1 MDFNIINIISLCS
14 SIIIVILAVISLII
28 IRRFHKKIEDRNAE
42 QGPHLSLQR
51 ELLENKVYNANE
63 LLTKEEAFFS
73 DTSHILI
80 DASKSD
86 MTIKH
91 QVPDYSYFSDM
102 GIELPSIIVDDTLI
116 ACLMPFNNKFNK
128 LYENIKHVC
137 ETQQYNCKR
146 SDEEYIES
154 NSNLRKYIVELIL
167 KAKVVIAVLDG
178 RNPNVF
184 YEIGIAHSMGKLVLL
199 LANVNHTS
207 DVPVDFQ
214 ANRLI
219 IYNDMR
225 ELRDKLSKT
234 LEAVHYD

>member
-1 MDFNIINIISLCS
+1 MD
-14 SIIIVILAVISLII
+14 
-28 IRRFHKKIEDRNAE
+28 KGIEIYPNSNFCH
-42 QGPHLSLQR
+42 GSLQMNR
-51 ELLENKVYNANE
+51 
-63 LLTKEEAFFS
+63 
-73 DTSHILI
+73 
-80 DASKSD
+80 
-86 MTIKH
+86 
-91 QVPDYSYFSDM
+91 
-102 GIELPSIIVDDTLI
+102 
-116 ACLMPFNNKFNK
+116 
-128 LYENIKHVC
+128 
-137 ETQQYNCKR
+137 
-146 SDEEYIES
+146 
-154 NSNLRKYIVELIL
+154 
-167 KAKVVIAVLDG
+167 

>member
-1 MDFNIINIISLCS
+1 MDPNIINILSICS
-14 SIIIVILAVISLII
+14 SIIVVIFAVISLII
-28 IRRFHKKIEDRNAE
+28 LRRFHKKIEARNAE
-42 QGPHLSLQR
+42 LGPHLSLQR
-51 ELLENKVYNANE
+51 ELLENKVYNASE
-63 LLTKEEAFFS
+63 LLTKEVALFS

-86 MTIKH
+86 MVIKQ
-91 QVPDYSYFSDM
+91 QVPDYSYFGDM
-102 GIELPSIIVDDTLI
+102 GIELSSITVDDTLI

-128 LYENIKHVC
+128 LYENIKQAC
-137 ETQQYNCKR
+137 EAKQYNCKR

-219 IYNDMR
+219 IYNDMK
-225 ELRDKLSKT
+225 ELKDKLSKT